1 MGDLAA
7 RYMSYR
13 KKPEPGLS
21 ANEAKALE
29 RLQAEAQAHGVTLH
43 SKGYGG
49 LPPSMVLGL
58 MRRDEWR
65 CKRCGTDQDLT
76 VHHKG
81 GAVTSR
87 WISRIGHR
95 NQPNALAVVCH
106 PCHDAIHDEA
116 RAEGVDS
123 SQVLA
128 EADQGTEHDHGQ
140 PLANP
145 KT

>member
-7 RYMSYR
+7 RYMQHR
-13 KKPEPGLS
+13 KKPEPQLS
-21 ANEAKALE
+21 DNEAKALK
-29 RLQAEAQAHGVTLH
+29 RLQSEAAAQGATLH

-49 LPPSMVLGL
+49 IPPSMVLGL

-65 CKRCGTDQDLT
+65 CKRCGTQEDLS

-81 GAVTSR
+81 GVVSSK

-95 NQPNALAVVCH
+95 NQPNALAVICH
-106 PCHDAIHDEA
+106 SCHDDIHDKA
-116 RAEGVDS
+116 REEGIDS

-128 EADQGTEHDHGQ
+128 EADVGGEHDHGQ
-140 PLANP
+140 PVAHP